1 MNLNNQIFIEYCF
14 IKSNQGISKSDNI
27 LLSSQNRQ
35 SRLNDFS
42 WETNSK

>member
-1 MNLNNQIFIEYCF
+1 MYLNNQIFVEYRF
-14 IKSNQGISKSDNI
+14 IKSNQGISESGNI